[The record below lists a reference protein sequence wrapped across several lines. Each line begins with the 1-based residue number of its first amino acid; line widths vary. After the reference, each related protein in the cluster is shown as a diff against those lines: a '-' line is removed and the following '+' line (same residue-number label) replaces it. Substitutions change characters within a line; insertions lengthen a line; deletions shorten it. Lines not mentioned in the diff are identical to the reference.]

1 MSGMVIVKNVNNQ
14 QAKDFTTQEYNK
26 SSFPF
31 WMNTNEIIKHNEMQS
46 IWIMDLHEPGYKLSQ
61 LFPIRISIKF
71 REICDSLIQ
80 NNLFR
85 LY

>member
-1 MSGMVIVKNVNNQ
+1 
-14 QAKDFTTQEYNK
+14 
-26 SSFPF
+26 
-31 WMNTNEIIKHNEMQS
+31 MQS
-46 IWIMDLHEPGYKLSQ
+46 IWIMNLHEPGYKLSQ